1 MVHYGS
7 SSFRPTET
15 LCVKDNYNTPIVL
28 TAGSKQARGPWVSP
42 FIIQFMKSSFAL
54 PSPFLHVLLSL
65 STGRETAM
73 TQPESFPFQCRT
85 KVLLFLPLCGCSAS
99 PAVSHLQQ
107 VSTPSLA

>member
-1 MVHYGS
+1 MVHHGS

-28 TAGSKQARGPWVSP
+28 TAGSKQVLGIPFYYTAHEVIFCLAFSFPSCPLVSLY
-42 FIIQFMKSSFAL
+42 SE
-54 PSPFLHVLLSL
+54 
-65 STGRETAM
+65 GDTAM
-73 TQPESFPFQCRT
+73 TQSESFPFQCRT
-85 KVLLFLPLCGCSAS
+85 KVLLFLPLFGCTAS